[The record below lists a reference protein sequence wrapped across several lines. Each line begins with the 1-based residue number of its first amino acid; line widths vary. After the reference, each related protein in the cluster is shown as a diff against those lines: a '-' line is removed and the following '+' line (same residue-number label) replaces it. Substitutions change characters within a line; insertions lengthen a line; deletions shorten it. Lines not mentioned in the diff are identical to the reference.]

1 MNQWDLYIEHSE
13 YAKNHS
19 LIKANKI
26 ELMQFKQSNQKSYAK
41 FRELMQLIDCTV
53 LDIQTLQYKPRVLIA
68 SMMYILLGKY
78 FKNFTSNQIF
88 EQFPRNSFYLLD
100 KTSEFN
106 DLFGNFLLYSFGFEL
121 NDLLPSIQYT
131 STYVR
136 LPISLDLPK
145 AVKMTKEN
153 VLEVFFFFESF
164 NILGTF

>member
-78 FKNFTSNQIF
+78 FKNFT
-88 EQFPRNSFYLLD
+88 L
-100 KTSEFN
+100 
-106 DLFGNFLLYSFGFEL
+106 
-121 NDLLPSIQYT
+121 
-131 STYVR
+131 
-136 LPISLDLPK
+136 
-145 AVKMTKEN
+145 
-153 VLEVFFFFESF
+153 
-164 NILGTF
+164 